1 MGEKAVETIELK
13 DTVEMMNSADYKERF
28 KAEYMQLNIR
38 ISKLAGML
46 SAWSVGK
53 LGFSPTCS
61 YALLEAQLN
70 AMNTYRFFL
79 EERAILE
86 GIEL

>member
-1 MGEKAVETIELK
+1 MELK

-38 ISKLAGML
+38 IGKLAGML
-46 SAWSVGK
+46 SAWSVGE
-53 LGFSPTCS
+53 LGFPPACS

-70 AMNTYRFFL
+70 AMNTYRYFL
-79 EERAILE
+79 EERARIE